1 MIRLGLYLT
10 LAIALA
16 LGAVWFADQPG
27 SLQLTWRGW
36 EVRMTVAVFCLLA
49 LLYTLLCLSL
59 YKLYRWFRTDNP
71 LTSPKRQASRHHKGQ
86 IELDLGWSAL
96 CIDDRAAALNHG
108 KKARS
113 LLPATNGPLHLLLAA
128 SDDADSQKYLDLLSD
143 NENTRMVALKQ
154 RLDQALAN
162 HKTQNAHNI
171 LLQMQTLKPTSPW
184 ISHRLF
190 DILTRLGSWAEAAQE
205 LTKMAKAKTLEVPE
219 QKRLSA
225 VINYAQALEADLAG
239 QKKTAHDFTRQALKN
254 DPAFIPAALLM
265 GRHHLAE
272 GAPAKAAKAMQTI
285 WKIAP
290 HPDLAQFFLKLAPM
304 ESPSE
309 KFRRIQKFT
318 ALNADHR
325 HSRHFLAKVA
335 LDTDHW
341 AEAKQ
346 ALDNLVTNGQA
357 RAETYHLLARLER
370 LQKQDEAA
378 AEAHLVQAAEMPADP
393 PWQCTACN
401 TPRQNYTAT
410 CPTCHSFGQVTG
422 AVAV

>member
-27 SLQLTWRGW
+27 SLQITWRGW

-71 LTSPKRQASRHHKGQ
+71 LTSPKRQASRRKKGQ
-86 IELDLGWSAL
+86 AELDLGWSAL
-96 CIDDRAAALNHG
+96 CIHDQAAAIKHG
-108 KKARS
+108 KKARG
-113 LLPATNGPLHLLLAA
+113 LLPKENGPLHLLLAA
-128 SDDADSQKYLDLLSD
+128 SGDADNQEYLDLLSD
-143 NENTRMVALKQ
+143 NPSSQMLALKH
-154 RLDQALAN
+154 RLDRALAD
-162 HKTQNAHNI
+162 HETQNAHNI
-171 LLQMQTLKPTSPW
+171 LLKMQELKPTSPW
-184 ISHRLF
+184 ISQRLF

-205 LTKMAKAKTLEVPE
+205 LTKMAKAKTLEAPE

-239 QKKTAHDFTRQALKN
+239 QKKSAHDFCRQALKN
-254 DPAFIPAALLM
+254 DPAFIPAALLL

-285 WKIAP
+285 WKVAP
-290 HPDLAQFFLKLAPM
+290 HPDLAQFFLKLAPL

-318 ALNADHR
+318 ALNANHR
-325 HSRHFLAKVA
+325 HSLHFLAKVA

-346 ALDNLVTNGQA
+346 ALDSLVSHGQA

-370 LQKQDEAA
+370 LQKQDETA
-378 AEAHLVQAAEMPADP
+378 AEAHMAQAAEMPEDP
-393 PWQCTACN
+393 RWQCTACD